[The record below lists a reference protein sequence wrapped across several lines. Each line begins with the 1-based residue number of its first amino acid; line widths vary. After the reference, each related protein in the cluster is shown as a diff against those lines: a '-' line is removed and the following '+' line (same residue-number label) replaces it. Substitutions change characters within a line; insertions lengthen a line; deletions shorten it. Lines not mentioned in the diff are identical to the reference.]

1 MSEGRTA
8 AASPDGASGRGVGG
22 NAAGVL
28 IASAVALAITFATSV
43 VIARA
48 LGPGGRGVVGVLQT
62 DAVVG
67 ASLLGLGVPWAL
79 YYFAGRSREATPE
92 LIGLALAHAAALAV
106 VGVALALTLG
116 PALADAQDVP
126 GGRGVFLL
134 AAALLP
140 AVFLEYACIDMLRAQ
155 RRYALANGVLVAGRG
170 LGLVT
175 ALVLLVVLDRG
186 VQAGLVALLV
196 ASAAPVLGALPT
208 LSRRGVALSRD
219 VARSVRAYGL
229 RVQGASVSRLLAR
242 RFDVLVLS
250 VFAPAGVVG
259 QYAVAQSLAE
269 LPLLVPQALGLAHSP
284 QIIAGESE
292 PQETQRLVRVNGTVG
307 LGLTLVLALAAP
319 WLVPLAFGRAF
330 EPAVTPLEIL
340 MPGVWMFA
348 CGEFVSHVLA
358 ARGRPG
364 TASLLSAL
372 QAGLTIALDLAL
384 VPPHG
389 IHGAAIASTVSY
401 TVYGLASLAVIAHAD
416 GIAVTRLLV
425 ADVRD
430 VHLQARALGGALAR
444 R

>member
-1 MSEGRTA
+1 MLAGGTTA
-8 AASPDGASGRGVGG
+8 APPDGASGRGVGG

-79 YYFAGRSREATPE
+79 YYFAGRSRDATPE

-126 GGRGVFLL
+126 GGRGVMVL
-134 AAALLP
+134 AAVLVP
-140 AVFLEYACIDMLRAQ
+140 VVFLEYACVDMLRAQ
-155 RRYALANGVLVAGRG
+155 RRYALANGVLVGGRA

-175 ALVLLVVLDRG
+175 ALVLLVGLDLG
-186 VQAGLVALLV
+186 VRAGLVAVLV
-196 ASAAPVLGALPT
+196 ASAAPVLGALPA
-208 LSRRGVALSRD
+208 LARRGVALSRD

-250 VFAPAGVVG
+250 LFASAGVVG

-292 PQETQRLVRVNGTVG
+292 PQDTQRLIRVNGTVG
-307 LGLTLVLALAAP
+307 LGCTLVLAAAAP
-319 WLVPLAFGRAF
+319 WLVPLAFGDAF
-330 EPAVTPLEIL
+330 EPAVVPLEIL

-372 QAGLTIALDLAL
+372 QAGLTVALDLVL
-384 VPPHG
+384 VPTHG
-389 IHGAAIASTVSY
+389 IHGAAVASTVSY
-401 TVYGLASLAVIAHAD
+401 TVYGAASLAVVARAD
-416 GIAVTRLLV
+416 DIGVTRLLLGGLQ
-425 ADVRD
+425 DVLD
-430 VHLQARALGGALAR
+430 EARALGGALVR